1 MELELG
7 KLSRNNSK
15 STAYPPWLLILLGP
29 PVMDPV
35 PVGKKRENESFAW
48 HRVDS
53 DRLIAKLSI
62 GRGRSRSRSRRPMRM
77 MSEQSLALRSLPGN
91 DGAIIVRSGDRRS
104 LIWSRWRSSA
114 RLRLWLRSR
123 FRLCDSSL
131 LLFQSMWLGATWGVL
146 GGRIRWPDFECRH
159 LRSIFKFRFELFFGF
174 LLFLLFF
181 WESFVFAHWMR
192 WGLEETRFFFIFS
205 NCFCQFFDSFI
216 CYLFARV
223 CVCVCVLFFSF
234 SMIINMETNKASQT
248 KWREALGER
257 AFG

>member
-1 MELELG
+1 M
-7 KLSRNNSK
+7 
-15 STAYPPWLLILLGP
+15 ILLGP
-29 PVMDPV
+29 PVMDPI

-62 GRGRSRSRSRRPMRM
+62 GRGRSRRRSRRPMRM

-104 LIWSRWRSSA
+104 LIWSPWRSSA

-159 LRSIFKFRFELFFGF
+159 LRSIFKFRFELFFSVF
-174 LLFLLFF
+174 WFFLLFF

-192 WGLEETRFFFIFS
+192 WRLEETRFFL
-205 NCFCQFFDSFI
+205 FFRIVFVNFLTRLFVI
-216 CYLFARV
+216 YLRV
-223 CVCVCVLFFSF
+223 CVCAVFFF
-234 SMIINMETNKASQT
+234 
-248 KWREALGER
+248 
-257 AFG
+257 

>member
-7 KLSRNNSK
+7 KLSRNNFK
-15 STAYPPWLLILLGP
+15 STAYPPCLLILLGP

-123 FRLCDSSL
+123 FRLWLVTFAFPVYVARRDVGRARWAYKVARL
-131 LLFQSMWLGATWGVL
+131 WVPTLAKHFQVS
-146 GGRIRWPDFECRH
+146 
-159 LRSIFKFRFELFFGF
+159 FRTFFRFFGF
-174 LLFLLFF
+174 FCCFFGKVSCSPTECDGDWRRHVFFLFF
-181 WESFVFAHWMR
+181 RIVFVNF
-192 WGLEETRFFFIFS
+192 LTRLFVI
-205 NCFCQFFDSFI
+205 
-216 CYLFARV
+216 YLRV
-223 CVCVCVLFFSF
+223 CVCACVCCFFLLV
-234 SMIINMETNKASQT
+234 
-248 KWREALGER
+248 W
-257 AFG
+257 

>member
-62 GRGRSRSRSRRPMRM
+62 GRGRSRSRRRSRRPMRM

-174 LLFLLFF
+174 LVFSVVF

-192 WGLEETRFFFIFS
+192 WRLEETRFFL
-205 NCFCQFFDSFI
+205 FFRIVFVNFLTRLFVI
-216 CYLFARV
+216 YLRV
-223 CVCVCVLFFSF
+223 CVCACVCCFFLLV
-234 SMIINMETNKASQT
+234 
-248 KWREALGER
+248 W
-257 AFG
+257 

>member
-1 MELELG
+1 M
-7 KLSRNNSK
+7 
-15 STAYPPWLLILLGP
+15 ILLGP

-104 LIWSRWRSSA
+104 LIWSPWRSSA

-174 LLFLLFF
+174 LVFSVVFLGKFRVRPLNAMATGGDTFFFYFFELFLSIF
-181 WESFVFAHWMR
+181 WLVY
-192 WGLEETRFFFIFS
+192 LL
-205 NCFCQFFDSFI
+205 FI
-216 CYLFARV
+216 CA
-223 CVCVCVLFFSF
+223 CVCVLFFSF